1 MTKPLLKL
9 ITGAA
14 ATLAFTLGQPASAL
28 NIALTND
35 DGWDSIGITAMK
47 KALDPDHDVTLAAP
61 LDGQSGSSAGLDL
74 GPVEVTKQEE
84 GVFSVAGEPATS
96 ALIAMDIAGDPDLL
110 ISGINDGANIGS
122 FTQISGTVGAATVA
136 LSSTFNG
143 SIPAIAISTDPVCDP
158 DDEEDDYTP
167 EQCEAKNEAHFEAV
181 ANFVA
186 DFVKHLMTKPGFLAS
201 KEGLL
206 PYRVGLNINYPPTDN
221 IKGVKVSAQ
230 GQTAAFGLPFA
241 PQINFT
247 CESCGDL
254 LVGASKD
261 GGLDF
266 GATVP
271 DNSSDAKN
279 GDTHNFENGYITIV
293 PIQGDLTAKGY
304 RRFKSV
310 VNSFSY

>member
-1 MTKPLLKL
+1 MRLRLLNVV
-9 ITGAA
+9 GAA
-14 ATLAFTLGQPASAL
+14 ATAASLTFSQASSAL

-61 LDGQSGSSAGLDL
+61 LDGQSGSSAALDL
-74 GPVEVTKQEE
+74 GPVEVTKQAE

-96 ALIAMDIAGDPDLL
+96 ALIAMDIAGEPDLL
-110 ISGINDGANIGS
+110 ISGINDGANIGT

-143 SIPAIAISTDPVCDP
+143 SIPAIAISTDPVC
-158 DDEEDDYTP
+158 EEATI
-167 EQCEAKNEAHFEAV
+167 ECEDNNKAHFEAV

-186 DFVKHLMTKPGFLAS
+186 NLVKHLMTKPGFLARE
-201 KEGLL
+201 EGLL

-221 IKGVKVSAQ
+221 VKGVKVSTQ

-247 CESCGDL
+247 CDDCGTL
-254 LVGASKD
+254 SVGHSTD

-271 DNSSDAKN
+271 DNSSDVKN
-279 GDTHNFENGYITIV
+279 GDRNNYEDGFITIV
-293 PIQGDLTAKGY
+293 PIQGDLTAGGY

-310 VNSFSY
+310 VNGFNY

>member
-1 MTKPLLKL
+1 MKKPGLRL
-9 ITGAA
+9 IAGAA
-14 ATLAFTLGQPASAL
+14 ATLAVTLSQPASAL

-35 DGWDSIGITAMK
+35 DGWNSIGIMAMK

-61 LDGQSGSSAGLDL
+61 ADGQSGSSAGLDL
-74 GPVEVTKQEE
+74 GPVEVIKQAE
-84 GVFSVAGEPATS
+84 GVFSVGGEPATS
-96 ALIAMDIAGDPDLL
+96 ALIAMDIAGSPDLL
-110 ISGINDGANIGS
+110 ISGINDGANVGS
-122 FTQISGTVGAATVA
+122 FSQISGTVGAATVA

-143 SIPAIAISTDPVCDP
+143 SIPAIAISTDPVCD
-158 DDEEDDYTP
+158 EETP
-167 EQCEAKNEAHFEAV
+167 ECEAENEAHFEAV

-186 DFVKHLMTKPGFLAS
+186 NLVKHLMTKPGFLAS
-201 KEGLL
+201 EEDLL

-221 IKGVKVSAQ
+221 VKGVKVSTQ
-230 GQTAAFGLPFA
+230 GQTAGFGLPFA

-247 CESCGDL
+247 CDGCGDL
-254 LVGASKD
+254 EVGESTD

-271 DNSSDAKN
+271 DNSSDVKN
-279 GDTHNFENGYITIV
+279 GDTDNFEDGYITIV
-293 PIQGDLTAKGY
+293 PIQGDLTADGY

>member
-1 MTKPLLKL
+1 MKKPVLKL
-9 ITGAA
+9 IIGAA
-14 ATLAFTLGQPASAL
+14 ATLAFTLGQPALAL

-35 DGWDSIGITAMK
+35 DGWDSIGIKAMK

-74 GPVEVTKQEE
+74 GPVNVTKQEP

-96 ALIAMDIAGDPDLL
+96 ALIAMNIAGAPDLL
-110 ISGINDGANIGS
+110 ISGINDGANIGT

-143 SIPAIAISTDPVCDP
+143 SIPAIAISTDPVCD
-158 DDEEDDYTP
+158 EETP
-167 EQCEAKNEAHFEAV
+167 ECEAANEAHFEAV

-186 DFVKHLMTKPGFLAS
+186 GFVKHLMTKPGFLAS
-201 KEGLL
+201 EEGLL

-221 IKGVKVSAQ
+221 VRGVKVSSQ

-247 CESCGDL
+247 CEDCADL
-254 LVGASKD
+254 LMGESKD

-271 DNSSDAKN
+271 DDSSDVKN
-279 GDTHNFENGYITIV
+279 GDTENFENGYITIV
-293 PIQGDLTAKGY
+293 PIQGDLTAKSPN
-304 RRFKSV
+304 RFKSV
-310 VNSFSY
+310 VNKFSY